1 MKDLPV
7 PRPALPRGG
16 RRLIS
21 WLSGAAVKVRTA
33 TVPFKIG
40 DVVLGDDPFNGRQL
54 GVVSVIRGS
63 SLGLR
68 TAADAHPELAPEFV
82 YYDYRQVR
90 TPD

>member
-1 MKDLPV
+1 MNHPV
-7 PRPALPRGG
+7 PRNTLPHGG
-16 RRLIS
+16 RRLAS
-21 WLSGAAVKVRTA
+21 LLSSAAEKVRTV
-33 TVPFKIG
+33 TVPFKVG

-54 GVVSVIRGS
+54 GVVAVIRGS

-68 TAADAHPELAPEFV
+68 TAADAHPDLMPEFV

>member
-7 PRPALPRGG
+7 PRPALPRGR

-21 WLSGAAVKVRTA
+21 WLSGAAERVRTA

-40 DVVLGDDPFNGRQL
+40 DVVLGDDPFNGRRL
-54 GVVSVIRGS
+54 GVVAVIRGS

-68 TAADAHPELAPEFV
+68 TAADAHPELVPEFV

>member
-1 MKDLPV
+1 MKDLPASR
-7 PRPALPRGG
+7 PRLPRDR

-21 WLSGAAVKVRTA
+21 WLTDTAEKVRTA

-40 DVVLGDDPFNGRQL
+40 DVVLGDDPFNGRRL

-68 TAADAHPELAPEFV
+68 TAADAHPDLVPEV
-82 YYDYRQVR
+82 IYYDYRQVR
-90 TPD
+90 TPE

>member
-7 PRPALPRGG
+7 SRPALPRGG

-21 WLSGAAVKVRTA
+21 WLSGAAEKVRTA

-40 DVVLGDDPFNGRQL
+40 EVVLGDDPFNGRQL
-54 GVVSVIRGS
+54 GVVAVIRGS

-68 TAADAHPELAPEFV
+68 TAADAHPELVPEFV

>member
-1 MKDLPV
+1 MKDLSV
-7 PRPALPRGG
+7 PRPALGRRG

-21 WLSGAAVKVRTA
+21 WLSGAAEKVRTA
-33 TVPFKIG
+33 TVPFQIG
-40 DVVLGDDPFNGRQL
+40 DVVLGDDPFNGRRL
-54 GVVSVIRGS
+54 GVVAVIRGS

-68 TAADAHPELAPEFV
+68 TAADAHPELVPEFV

>member
-1 MKDLPV
+1 MKDVPV
-7 PRPALPRGG
+7 HRPALPRRG

-21 WLSGAAVKVRTA
+21 WLSGEAEKVRTA

-40 DVVLGDDPFNGRQL
+40 DVVLGDDPFNGRRL
-54 GVVSVIRGS
+54 GVVAVIRGS

-68 TAADAHPELAPEFV
+68 TAADAHPELVPEFV

>member
-7 PRPALPRGG
+7 FRPDLPRGG
-16 RRLIS
+16 RHLIS
-21 WLSGAAVKVRTA
+21 WLSGAAEKVRAA

-54 GVVSVIRGS
+54 GVVGVIRGS

-68 TAADAHPELAPEFV
+68 TAADAHPDLVPEFV

>member
-7 PRPALPRGG
+7 PRPALLRRG

-21 WLSGAAVKVRTA
+21 WLSGAAEKVRTA

-40 DVVLGDDPFNGRQL
+40 DVVLGDDPFNGRRL
-54 GVVSVIRGS
+54 GVVAVIRGS

-68 TAADAHPELAPEFV
+68 TAADAHPELVPEFV